1 MSRSGHAQVYKC
13 PSQVIFIILI
23 DYYSLCLTDKRK
35 GELWMNTINEY
46 HGIHILAKFR
56 LRSEWM
62 KVQRNLNSHTCVIF
76 CNRRAHRSERY
87 MTDTTNNE

>member
-1 MSRSGHAQVYKC
+1 
-13 PSQVIFIILI
+13 
-23 DYYSLCLTDKRK
+23 
-35 GELWMNTINEY
+35 MNTIKEY